1 MVVVFPMNMRNNT
14 PETVSIVTLGCS
26 KNTVDSEVLAR
37 QIQANNLAFTNDPS
51 DADTVIINTCG
62 FICEAK
68 EESVRTILEA
78 GELKKQGTIK
88 KLLVMGCLTERYR
101 QELEATI
108 PEVDAF
114 FGTTDLDE
122 ILATLGINFKRELL
136 GERSLSTPSHFAYL
150 KISEGCDNPCSF
162 CAIPLMRG
170 QHRSRPL
177 EEIIREAEFLA
188 RSGVREIIIIAQDTT
203 YYGLDLYGERRLA
216 RLLQAVADIDGI
228 EWVRLL
234 YAYPSQFP
242 ENVLH
247 LMREHPNIVPYLDI
261 PLQHIS
267 DQVLKSMRRGIS
279 AKRTRDLVRQIRDEV
294 PGIILR
300 TTFIVGYPSENDE
313 AFQELIDFVQ
323 ESRFER
329 LGVFTYSQEEGTSAA
344 VLGDPVPAEIKAE
357 RREEIMNL
365 QQDISRQ
372 FNESLIGS
380 KLPVLIDRK
389 EDGVFIGRTPYD
401 APEVDNEVYLT
412 VEKNKELSVGALVEA
427 RISDATE
434 YDLRGYVL

>member
-1 MVVVFPMNMRNNT
+1 MNMRNHAL
-14 PETVSIVTLGCS
+14 ETVSIVTLGCS

-37 QIQANNLAFTNDPS
+37 QIQANNLAYTNDPRE
-51 DADTVIINTCG
+51 ADTVIINTCG

-68 EESVRTILEA
+68 EESIRTILEA
-78 GELKKQGTIK
+78 GELKKQGAIQ

-101 QELEATI
+101 QELEASL

-114 FGTTDLDE
+114 FGTTDLDA
-122 ILATLGINFKRELL
+122 ILATLGVNLKRELL

-177 EEIIREAEFLA
+177 DDIINEAEFLA

-216 RLLQAVADIDGI
+216 GLLQAVADIDGI

-234 YAYPSQFP
+234 YTYPSQFP
-242 ENVLH
+242 VDVLRV
-247 LMREHPNIVPYLDI
+247 MREHPNVVPYLDI

-267 DQVLKSMRRGIS
+267 DEVLKSMRRGIS
-279 AKRTRDLVRQIRDEV
+279 GRRTRDLLKRIRDEV

-300 TTFIVGYPSENDE
+300 TTLIVGYPSETDE
-313 AFQELIDFVQ
+313 AFRELVEFVQ

-344 VLGDPVPAEIKAE
+344 LLGDPVPAETKAE
-357 RREEIMNL
+357 RREEIMSA

-380 KLPVLIDRK
+380 KLPVLIDRT

-412 VEKNKELSVGALVEA
+412 ARDGVKIRVGSLVEA
-427 RISDATE
+427 RIHDATE
-434 YDLRGYVL
+434 YDLRGYVQEV